1 MGGRL
6 ETSPTALEGK
16 IGEVRNLAYHTK
28 IQNRGI
34 KMPFN
39 TKFLFSLRSWL
50 FYAEVLAVIGFVVL
64 AALYIRRGIAEPE
77 APALSQVSTFI
88 EKGDALFEKQDLVD
102 AALFY
107 WQVLQALETSKKDQ
121 RVPIKGRSQTSA
133 EVRLHANLR
142 IAEIYSH
149 SSWLKD
155 AKARLEYAARIQPEH
170 TGVRL
175 LRGKL
180 FRDEGLLS
188 EATEEFLA
196 VLKQDPH
203 HAEAHY
209 LLGVLYQGSKQYKS
223 ATEYYSSAIKHD
235 PDLKEISSEKAPI
248 GILARLQLS
257 RTYAKMLQDYQF
269 LDREFT
275 DEDLA
280 EVVRLEAEA
289 IRLLDAAHE
298 KHPEMNEVV
307 DDLIRLLFAR
317 AVSLEREDIETRQ
330 YADALRVYERIVE
343 LDPQEVRAL
352 ERMGEIYASFLG
364 DKVSA
369 LEMYRK
375 VYEIEPHPTVLAN
388 VKSLEEDVAA
398 EMASEE

>member
-1 MGGRL
+1 
-6 ETSPTALEGK
+6 
-16 IGEVRNLAYHTK
+16 
-28 IQNRGI
+28 
-34 KMPFN
+34 MPFN
-39 TKFLFSLRSWL
+39 TKSLFSLRSWL
-50 FYAEVLAVIGFVVL
+50 FYAEVLAVIGFIVI
-64 AALYIRRGIAEPE
+64 AALYIRRGSAESE
-77 APALSQVSTFI
+77 APTATQIGGFI
-88 EKGDALFEKQDLVD
+88 EKADVLFEKQDLAD

-107 WQVLQALETSKKDQ
+107 WQGLRALETTGDEQ
-121 RVPIKGRSQTSA
+121 RISINGTPQSNA

-142 IAEIYSH
+142 ISEIYSH
-149 SSWLKD
+149 SNWLKD

-170 TGVRL
+170 SGVRL

-180 FRDEGLLS
+180 FRDEGFLS

-223 ATEYYSSAIKHD
+223 AAEYYSKAIEND
-235 PDLKEISSEKAPI
+235 PELRVISSEKAPI

-257 RTYAKMLQDYQF
+257 RTYARMLQDYQF

-275 DEDLA
+275 DADLA
-280 EVVRLEAEA
+280 EVNRLESEA
-289 IRLLDAAHE
+289 IRLLEEAHE
-298 KHPEMNEVV
+298 KYPEMNEVV
-307 DDLIRLLFAR
+307 DDLVRLLFAR
-317 AVSLEREDIETRQ
+317 ATALEREDFETRQ
-330 YADALRVYERIVE
+330 YGNALRVYERIVE

-364 DKVSA
+364 DKAAA
-369 LEMYRK
+369 LEIYRK

-398 EMASEE
+398 EMESEE

>member
-1 MGGRL
+1 M
-6 ETSPTALEGK
+6 A
-16 IGEVRNLAYHTK
+16 
-28 IQNRGI
+28 
-34 KMPFN
+34 FN
-39 TKFLFSLRSWL
+39 VKSLISLRSWL

-64 AALYIRRGIAEPE
+64 AALYIRRGSAEPE
-77 APALSQVSTFI
+77 PPPLSQAAGFI
-88 EKGDALFEKQDLVD
+88 EQADALYEKQDLVD

-107 WQVLQALETSKKDQ
+107 WQALQALETTTEDQ
-121 RVPIKGRSQTSA
+121 SVPINGTFQSSA
-133 EVRLHANLR
+133 EVRLHANIR

-149 SSWLKD
+149 SNWLKD
-155 AKARLEYAARIQPEH
+155 AKARLEHAARIRPED

-180 FRDEGLLS
+180 FRDEGLLT

-196 VLKQDPH
+196 VLQQNPH

-209 LLGVLYQGSKQYKS
+209 LLGVLYQGSKQLKS
-223 ATEYYSSAIKHD
+223 AAKSYNRAIEND
-235 PDLKEISSEKAPI
+235 PELKEISSEKAPI

-280 EVVRLEAEA
+280 EVTRLESEA
-289 IRLLDAAHE
+289 IRLLEEAHE
-298 KHPEMNEVV
+298 KDPAMNEVV

-317 AVSLEREDIETRQ
+317 ATAQEREDFETRQ

-364 DKVSA
+364 DKGAA

-398 EMASEE
+398 EMELE

>member
-1 MGGRL
+1 
-6 ETSPTALEGK
+6 
-16 IGEVRNLAYHTK
+16 
-28 IQNRGI
+28 
-34 KMPFN
+34 MPFN
-39 TKFLFSLRSWL
+39 PKSLFSLRSWL

-64 AALYIRRGIAEPE
+64 AALYIRRGSAEPE
-77 APALSQVSTFI
+77 PTSGSQVGTFI
-88 EKGDALFEKQDLVD
+88 EKADALFEAQDHVD

-107 WQVLQALETSKKDQ
+107 WQALRALEIGGEDQ
-121 RVPIKGRSQTSA
+121 SIPINGASQSSS

-155 AKARLEYAARIQPEH
+155 AKARLEHAARIQPEH
-170 TGVRL
+170 AGVRL

-180 FRDEGLLS
+180 FRDEGLLT

-196 VLKQDPH
+196 VIKEHPH
-203 HAEAHY
+203 HAEGHY
-209 LLGVLYQGSKQYKS
+209 LLGVLYQGSKQLKS
-223 ATEYYSSAIKHD
+223 AAEYYNSAIEND
-235 PDLKEISSEKAPI
+235 PELKAISSEKAPI

-275 DEDLA
+275 DEDLV
-280 EVVRLEAEA
+280 EVTRLESEA
-289 IRLLDAAHE
+289 VRVLEEAHA
-298 KHPEMNEVV
+298 KRPEMNEVV
-307 DDLIRLLFAR
+307 NDLVRLLFAR
-317 AVSLEREDIETRQ
+317 ATAREREDFETRQ

-364 DKVSA
+364 DKVAA

-398 EMASEE
+398 EMESE

>member
-1 MGGRL
+1 
-6 ETSPTALEGK
+6 
-16 IGEVRNLAYHTK
+16 
-28 IQNRGI
+28 
-34 KMPFN
+34 MPFN
-39 TKFLFSLRSWL
+39 TKSLFSLRSWL
-50 FYAEVLAVIGFVVL
+50 LYAEVLAVIGFVVI
-64 AALYIRRGIAEPE
+64 AALYIRRGSADPEP
-77 APALSQVSTFI
+77 PPLSQVGSFI
-88 EKGDALFEKQDLVD
+88 EQADALFEKQDLVD
-102 AALFY
+102 AALLY
-107 WQVLQALETSKKDQ
+107 WQALQALETSGEDQ
-121 RVPIKGRSQTSA
+121 NVLINGTSQSSA
-133 EVRLHANLR
+133 EVRLHANLH

-149 SSWLKD
+149 SNWLKD
-155 AKARLEYAARIQPEH
+155 AKARLAHASSIQPED

-180 FRDEGLLS
+180 FRDEGLLN

-196 VLKQDPH
+196 VLKENPH

-209 LLGVLYQGSKQYKS
+209 LLGVLYQGSRQLKS
-223 ATEYYSSAIKHD
+223 AAEYYNNAIEND
-235 PDLKEISSEKAPI
+235 PELREISSEKAPI

-257 RTYAKMLQDYQF
+257 RTYAKGLQDYQF

-275 DEDLA
+275 DADLA
-280 EVVRLEAEA
+280 EVTRLESEA
-289 IRLLDAAHE
+289 IRLLEEAHK
-298 KHPEMNEVV
+298 KHPELNEVV

-317 AVSLEREDIETRQ
+317 ATAMEREDFETRQ
-330 YADALRVYERIVE
+330 YADALQIYERIVE

-364 DKVSA
+364 DKTAA

-398 EMASEE
+398 EMASE

>member
-1 MGGRL
+1 
-6 ETSPTALEGK
+6 
-16 IGEVRNLAYHTK
+16 
-28 IQNRGI
+28 
-34 KMPFN
+34 MPFN
-39 TKFLFSLRSWL
+39 TKSLFSLRSWL
-50 FYAEVLAVIGFVVL
+50 FYAEVLAVIGFIVL
-64 AALYIRRGIAEPE
+64 AALYIRRGSAESE
-77 APALSQVSTFI
+77 ASSVAQAGGFI
-88 EKGDALFEKQDLVD
+88 EKADALFEKQDLAD

-107 WQVLQALETSKKDQ
+107 WQALRALETSGDDQ
-121 RVPIKGRSQTSA
+121 SISINGISQSGA
-133 EVRLHANLR
+133 EARLHANLR
-142 IAEIYSH
+142 ISEIYSH
-149 SSWLKD
+149 SNWLKD
-155 AKARLEYAARIQPEH
+155 AKARLEHAARIQPEH
-170 TGVRL
+170 SGVRL

-196 VLKQDPH
+196 VLKQDPY

-209 LLGVLYQGSKQYKS
+209 LLGVLYQGSKQYKPAAES
-223 ATEYYSSAIKHD
+223 YSSAIEND
-235 PDLKEISSEKAPI
+235 PELREISSEKAPI

-257 RTYAKMLQDYQF
+257 RTYAKVLQDYQF

-280 EVVRLEAEA
+280 EVTRLESEA
-289 IRLLDAAHE
+289 IRLLEEAYE
-298 KHPEMNEVV
+298 KYPEMNEVV

-317 AVSLEREDIETRQ
+317 ASALEREDFETRQ
-330 YADALRVYERIVE
+330 YGDALRVYEHIVE

-364 DKVSA
+364 DKAAA

-398 EMASEE
+398 EMESAE